1 MEPRIDTNEHELS
14 GIYAKP
20 LTHLSDESHQFH
32 SHSCPSVSIRGFSRS
47 SAVFR
52 LSGYPSAR
60 CWLPLGAFP
69 GMLANRR
76 RFMSK
81 GAPKDYTV
89 KACALTLVG
98 GCLFWCGGRR
108 APAPPGAAPGNN
120 APPARAAATNATAIS
135 LAEIATQAEEASAN
149 LETIET
155 DLSADRTTR
164 TIEPDLPV
172 ITSEISSRLEE
183 NSRML
188 ARNPSLQSLR
198 RLEGEWQEIRD
209 ELSGWKRS
217 LTKRETQIAAETT
230 RLSQMDKTWEMTRES
245 EQNSTAPQ
253 EVAQRIN
260 TVIASIKETQ
270 GHVAARQAEILKLLN
285 RVTE

>member
-89 KACALTLVG
+89 KACVLTLFAA
-98 GCLFWCGGRR
+98 CLFCCAARP
-108 APAPPGAAPGNN
+108 APAPPGAAPATN
-120 APPARAAATNATAIS
+120 APPPRAAAPNPTPIS
-135 LAEIATQAEEASAN
+135 LPEIPQ
-149 LETIET
+149 
-155 DLSADRTTR
+155 
-164 TIEPDLPV
+164 PP
-172 ITSEISSRLEE
+172 
-183 NSRML
+183 
-188 ARNPSLQSLR
+188 R
-198 RLEGEWQEIRD
+198 R
-209 ELSGWKRS
+209 
-217 LTKRETQIAAETT
+217 
-230 RLSQMDKTWEMTRES
+230 
-245 EQNSTAPQ
+245 AP
-253 EVAQRIN
+253 
-260 TVIASIKETQ
+260 
-270 GHVAARQAEILKLLN
+270 
-285 RVTE
+285 